1 MGGKGSFGRYE
12 AGPGLDG
19 RCHFIHFFEMADS
32 KRNEDWTA
40 EELDLIIAD
49 YFSMRDAEIRR
60 VSYDKTQHR
69 KALMGQIDRSNG
81 SIEFKHQNISAVLQQ
96 LDLPWING
104 YKPRAHFQ
112 ESIVDA
118 IERYLLKYPAAQHPE
133 ALTQVFAE
141 RPQLFVEPPPLLEAK
156 KERPKIIQRLVRKFN
171 PAERDFLNRQLG
183 YNGEEMVFKF
193 EQQRL
198 KQMDRPDLARKVRW
212 TSQEDGD
219 GAGYDIL
226 SFDQKGSQRFLEVKT
241 TVGSQTAP
249 FYLTRNEL
257 SFSKERPQEFRICR
271 LYDFSKIPK
280 MFELAPPLDKLVHL
294 QPLSFEAS
302 FK

>member
-1 MGGKGSFGRYE
+1 
-12 AGPGLDG
+12 
-19 RCHFIHFFEMADS
+19 MADG

-40 EELDLIIAD
+40 AELDLIIAD

-69 KALMGQIDRSNG
+69 KALMDRIDRSNG
-81 SIEFKHQNISAVLQQ
+81 SIEFKHQNISAVLQE

-118 IERYLLKYPAAQHPE
+118 IERYLLKHPAALHPE
-133 ALTQVFAE
+133 ELAQVFAE
-141 RPQLFVEPPPLLEAK
+141 RPQLFVESPPQLESRK
-156 KERPKIIQRLVRKFN
+156 DHPEFVRRLVRKFN

-183 YNGEEMVFKF
+183 YNGEEMIFKF

-198 KQMDRPDLARKVRW
+198 RQLDRPDLARKVKW
-212 TSQEDGD
+212 ISQEEGD

-226 SFDQKGSQRFLEVKT
+226 SFDQRGSERFLEVKT

-257 SFSKERPQEFRICR
+257 SFSKERPREFRICR

-280 MFELAPPLDKLVHL
+280 MFELAPPLDKFVHL
-294 QPLSFEAS
+294 EPLSFEAS

>member
-1 MGGKGSFGRYE
+1 
-12 AGPGLDG
+12 
-19 RCHFIHFFEMADS
+19 MADG

-40 EELDLIIAD
+40 AELDLIIAD

-69 KALMGQIDRSNG
+69 KALMSRIDRSNG
-81 SIEFKHQNISAVLQQ
+81 SIEFKHQNISAVLQE

-118 IERYLLKYPAAQHPE
+118 IERYLLKHPAALHPE
-133 ALTQVFAE
+133 ELAQVFAE
-141 RPQLFVEPPPLLEAK
+141 RPQLFVESPPQLESRK
-156 KERPKIIQRLVRKFN
+156 DHPEFVRRLVRKFN

-183 YNGEEMVFKF
+183 YNGEEMIFKF

-198 KQMDRPDLARKVRW
+198 RQLDRPDLARKVKW
-212 TSQEDGD
+212 ISQEEGD

-226 SFDQKGSQRFLEVKT
+226 SFDQRGSERFLEVKT

-257 SFSKERPQEFRICR
+257 SFSKERPREFRICR

-280 MFELAPPLDKLVHL
+280 MFELAPPLDKFVHL
-294 QPLSFEAS
+294 EPLSFEAS

>member
-1 MGGKGSFGRYE
+1 
-12 AGPGLDG
+12 
-19 RCHFIHFFEMADS
+19 MADG

-40 EELDLIIAD
+40 AELDLIIAD

-60 VSYDKTQHR
+60 ASYDKTQHR
-69 KALMGQIDRSNG
+69 KALMSRIDRSNG
-81 SIEFKHQNISAVLQQ
+81 SIEFKHQNISAVLQE

-118 IERYLLKYPAAQHPE
+118 IERYLLKHPAALHPE
-133 ALTQVFAE
+133 ELAQVFAE
-141 RPQLFVEPPPLLEAK
+141 RPQLFVESPPQLESK
-156 KERPKIIQRLVRKFN
+156 KDHPEFVRRLVRKFN

-183 YNGEEMVFKF
+183 YNGEEMIFKF

-198 KQMDRPDLARKVRW
+198 RQLDRPDLARKVKW
-212 TSQEDGD
+212 ISQEEGD

-226 SFDQKGSQRFLEVKT
+226 SFDQRGSERFLEVKT

-257 SFSKERPQEFRICR
+257 SFSKERPREFRICR

-280 MFELAPPLDKLVHL
+280 MFELAPPLDKFVHL
-294 QPLSFEAS
+294 EPLSFEAS